1 MATLLRNE
9 HQSTAFPRR
18 TDIGIVKTVKSG
30 YGVNPLAVSRRIND
44 LEELNEMKI
53 RARCPVFTN
62 TEFVVEIMKARGNA
76 GVREPS
82 NRLDHVR
89 SESPS
94 FFTVKCSEHVLTLT
108 LASFS
113 EKLRLF
119 YGICRSFFGSTRFGM
134 TTKYM
139 FVRYYGREEA

>member
-1 MATLLRNE
+1 MGQEARKWISGEPRKTSHGNRSFCERGVATLLRNE
-9 HQSTAFPRR
+9 HQSTAFPRP

-94 FFTVKCSEHVLTLT
+94 FFTVKCSEYVLTL
-108 LASFS
+108 LWRGKF
-113 EKLRLF
+113 R
-119 YGICRSFFGSTRFGM
+119 
-134 TTKYM
+134 
-139 FVRYYGREEA
+139 

>member
-30 YGVNPLAVSRRIND
+30 YGVNPLAVSWRIND

-53 RARCPVFTN
+53 HARCPVFTS
-62 TEFVVEIMKARGNA
+62 TEFVVEIMKVRGNA

-94 FFTVKCSEHVLTLT
+94 FFTVKCSQHFLTL
-108 LASFS
+108 LWRGKFQ
-113 EKLRLF
+113 
-119 YGICRSFFGSTRFGM
+119 
-134 TTKYM
+134 
-139 FVRYYGREEA
+139 

>member
-9 HQSTAFPRR
+9 HQSTAFPRP

-53 RARCPVFTN
+53 PARCPVFTN
-62 TEFVVEIMKARGNA
+62 TEFVVEIMKVRGNA
-76 GVREPS
+76 GVGEPS

-94 FFTVKCSEHVLTLT
+94 FFTVKCSEHFLTL
-108 LASFS
+108 L
-113 EKLRLF
+113 
-119 YGICRSFFGSTRFGM
+119 CRGKFQ
-134 TTKYM
+134 
-139 FVRYYGREEA
+139 